1 MLSTLLIII
10 REKLYYNDIQADY
23 MLN

>member
-10 REKLYYNDIQADY
+10 RETLYYNDIQADY